1 MNKAKRA
8 LLLLWTLLALGAC
21 LLLPFR
27 LGRAL
32 GAFVPA
38 EDGVPVPVLMYH
50 SVVES
55 AAYAG
60 QYAVTRAALAGDL
73 AALRERGYT
82 FVSCA
87 QLIDFC
93 HGRGDLPEKPLL
105 LTFDDGYLNNLRFLP
120 ELLEEYDGY
129 ALVAAVGEFCDIY
142 QTAGDDGS
150 PHCGMSWDA
159 LAEAAASPRLEVANH
174 SYYFHHMGARP
185 GTGQKDGE
193 SKRDWSAAFAS
204 DISRM
209 QDAVREHC
217 GLTPQ
222 SFTYPFGQETAGADA
237 ILKDLGIQASFN
249 SREEVAR
256 LRRGHPEDLY
266 SIGRFCRDGRISTE
280 AFLARWEQSAGG

>member
-1 MNKAKRA
+1 MEIKRA
-8 LLLLWTLLALGAC
+8 AELLRGLADGRDPITGAR
-21 LLLPFR
+21 LPDESVYNHPEII
-27 LGRAL
+27 RAL
-32 GAFVPA
+32 HCVLQELQTRQTGAQAVN
-38 EDGVPVPVLMYH
+38 
-50 SVVES
+50 
-55 AAYAG
+55 AG
-60 QYAVTRAALAGDL
+60 RSWRPDEEQ
-73 AALRERGYT
+73 
-82 FVSCA
+82 
-87 QLIDFC
+87 
-93 HGRGDLPEKPLL
+93 K
-105 LTFDDGYLNNLRFLP
+105 
-120 ELLEEYDGY
+120 LLEEYDGY

-193 SKRDWSAAFAS
+193 SKSDWSAAFAS